1 MIKEK
6 ERYKTLIKE
15 IKFNNSSFPIKQGKD
30 GKKIYHFVD
39 LSIHVFN
46 SKTYQLCK
54 SYKNFLIITNNI
66 SHCRYQI

>member
-1 MIKEK
+1 MIKK
-6 ERYKTLIKE
+6 KKDTRPLIKE
-15 IKFNNSSFPIKQGKD
+15 IKFNNSSFLIKQGKD

-66 SHCRYQI
+66 SHCIYQI